1 MHTLHN
7 DPQEHLDEEVG
18 ILWIFGAAPL
28 LAVTDTLTN
37 ALGIC
42 AVLLLTCVCST
53 ILAALLFGPL
63 HQLLRLTAS
72 LILTTA
78 FVSAQVALAQAWL
91 PSLHASLGL
100 FPSLIACNLLL
111 LSRLQRAAT
120 LGPVRALRQALASF
134 APVLLVLLILGTL
147 RELVGR
153 GSLLHDIALADLRL
167 ASLDVQLFTADLG
180 FLLGLLPPGAFIAF
194 AVLLALRNWL
204 RSRAARATAQRVT
217 RAAASHTTHDPSQDH
232 NVLPTP
238 ASRESS
244 SDDGAGV
251 SNAVSIAGGR
261 DPVRAGHRQER
272 QPRNA

>member
-7 DPQEHLDEEVG
+7 DPQEHLNEDAG

-28 LAVTDTLTN
+28 LAATDTLTN

-42 AVLLLTCVCST
+42 FALLLASLSATL
-53 ILAALLFGPL
+53 LAASLLRSV
-63 HQLLRLTAS
+63 HALLRLTAS
-72 LILTTA
+72 LILTA
-78 FVSAQVALAQAWL
+78 ALVSALLLLANAWL

-111 LSRLQRAAT
+111 LSRLQLAAT
-120 LGPVRALRQALASF
+120 LGPWRALRAALSAF
-134 APVLLVLLILGTL
+134 GPVVLVLLILGTL

-153 GSLLHDIALADLRL
+153 GSLLHDIAHARQDL

-204 RSRAARATAQRVT
+204 RQRL
-217 RAAASHTTHDPSQDH
+217 R
-232 NVLPTP
+232 
-238 ASRESS
+238 
-244 SDDGAGV
+244 
-251 SNAVSIAGGR
+251 
-261 DPVRAGHRQER
+261 RAGTQV
-272 QPRNA
+272 